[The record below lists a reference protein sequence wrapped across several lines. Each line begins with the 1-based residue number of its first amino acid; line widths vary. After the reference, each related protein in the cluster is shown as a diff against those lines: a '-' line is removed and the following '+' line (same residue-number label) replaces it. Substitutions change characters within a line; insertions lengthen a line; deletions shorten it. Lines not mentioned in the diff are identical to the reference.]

1 MPALTRG
8 PLSPRVYW
16 ARRALVLA
24 TALVLVVAI
33 ARLLNGGSDAS
44 SGADQATQVAAV
56 QSPTT
61 STSVTELPT
70 PTATKS
76 DGGENGDKPGGKS
89 GGKHASAEPDP
100 TPTLAAP
107 VGECDGTDVAVT
119 PKLTQAVAGGDVMIV
134 LQLRT
139 LESEACTWRS
149 GHDALAVT
157 ITSGN
162 DTIWTSRQCPRAIP
176 VRDVVVRQDVT
187 ANLGVTWNARR
198 SDDTCSRLT
207 AWAMPGWYHV
217 SAASLGGEPS
227 DVQFELETPTAATIT
242 KTASPKQSPSQHPSQ
257 RPSGR
262 PATR

>member
-16 ARRALVLA
+16 ARRMLVLA
-24 TALVLVVAI
+24 TALVLVFAI

-44 SGADQATQVAAV
+44 SGADQATQVAAE

-61 STSVTELPT
+61 SVSTTDLPT
-70 PTATKS
+70 PTATRSQAGAK
-76 DGGENGDKPGGKS
+76 
-89 GGKHASAEPDP
+89 GGKHGGRHSATPDP

-119 PKLTQAVAGGDVMIV
+119 PKVTKAVAGSDVMVV

-157 ITSGN
+157 ITSGK
-162 DTIWTSRQCPRAIP
+162 DLIWTSRQCPRAIP
-176 VRDVVVRQDVT
+176 VRDVVVRKDVT
-187 ANLGVTWNARR
+187 TNLGVVWHDAKR
-198 SDDTCSRLT
+198 SGDDCTRLT
-207 AWAMPGWYHV
+207 EWAMPGWYHV
-217 SAASLGGEPS
+217 TAASLGGEPS
-227 DVQFELETPTAATIT
+227 DVQFELETPTAATVT
-242 KTASPKQSPSQHPSQ
+242 KTASPKQSPSQHPS
-257 RPSGR
+257 GR